1 MLQRGDSAKPEHH
14 HLVSVFHFAGGAD
27 ASAVQAVI
35 LHNYLYREMLDRLG
49 LREHIE
55 LNYQHSARISLCAD
69 SLLPVAS
76 NCTRKKDEHS

>member
-1 MLQRGDSAKPEHH
+1 MLQRGDSARSEHH
-14 HLVSVFHFAGGAD
+14 HLVSAFHFARGAE

-35 LHNYLYREMLDRLG
+35 LRSYLYREVLDPLE

-55 LNYQHSARISLCAD
+55 LKYQHSAHISPCAD

-76 NCTRKKDEHS
+76 NCTRKKR